1 MPTPQ
6 PVHLSETDHE
16 RLSVFVH
23 RGAPSIP
30 SPRCAGDDNTSG
42 GSCLDAAHRRD
53 GDGWAGASVVHPGR
67 IG

>member
-23 RGAPSIP
+23 RGTANV
-30 SPRCAGDDNTSG
+30 RTRKRAQV
-42 GSCLDAAHRRD
+42 LLK
-53 GDGWAGASVVHPGR
+53 
-67 IG
+67 